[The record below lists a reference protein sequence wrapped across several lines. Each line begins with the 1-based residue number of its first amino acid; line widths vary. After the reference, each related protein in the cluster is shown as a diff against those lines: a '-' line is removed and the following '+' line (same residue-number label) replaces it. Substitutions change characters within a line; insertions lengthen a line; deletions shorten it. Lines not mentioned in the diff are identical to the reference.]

1 MRARAA
7 GLSRGGAAAAG
18 ARTGH
23 CVVRSRVRA
32 RLAVL
37 SVLVGRLDCEEA
49 RGQEDEEC
57 GTHRDL
63 AEAVTFIDELALLHL
78 VCQRYTLFGH
88 RYKNGAFSAR
98 SARLQ
103 LPGPGDF
110 VGWLALASFCAER

>member
-1 MRARAA
+1 M
-7 GLSRGGAAAAG
+7 
-18 ARTGH
+18 
-23 CVVRSRVRA
+23 
-32 RLAVL
+32 L

-78 VCQRYTLFGH
+78 VCVNVTLCLDTDVKTG
-88 RYKNGAFSAR
+88 R
-98 SARLQ
+98 SGKPERCPRLQ
-103 LPGPGDF
+103 LPGARAEF

>member
-1 MRARAA
+1 M
-7 GLSRGGAAAAG
+7 
-18 ARTGH
+18 
-23 CVVRSRVRA
+23 
-32 RLAVL
+32 L

-88 RYKNGAFSAR
+88 RCKNGAFRQAR
-98 SARLQ
+98 EMPTATTSWR
-103 LPGPGDF
+103 PREF